1 MTDETI
7 PSDPL
12 ESNNP
17 DGADSGDSSK
27 EWTFIDIG
35 AKLFELRD
43 YTPIPLIVLVLFAAE
58 PSARTATV
66 GTLLAVFGE
75 LLRIYA
81 VSFIGSVSRTRNT
94 SSTGSALVTKGPF
107 GWVRNPLYVGNFF
120 ITLGIAAFSG
130 VTWLVVL
137 TVALFGFQYYCIV
150 KYEEKLLIGRFG
162 REYEDYM
169 QQVPAWVPA
178 RLPSLDSLEW
188 PESFTPALR
197 SERRTLAAIAL
208 MLLALSLVSGGR

>member
-1 MTDETI
+1 MSDDTI
-7 PSDPL
+7 SKGTIASDGSANDAG
-12 ESNNP
+12 E
-17 DGADSGDSSK
+17 GGK

-58 PSARTATV
+58 PSARTATL

-94 SSTGSALVTKGPF
+94 SSAGAALVTTGPF

-120 ITLGIAAFSG
+120 ITTGVAAFSG
-130 VTWLVVL
+130 VTWLVIL
-137 TVALFGFQYYCIV
+137 TIALFGFQYYCIV
-150 KYEEKLLIGRFG
+150 KYEEKLLVSKFG
-162 REYEDYM
+162 PAYEDYM
-169 QQVPAWVPA
+169 QRVPAWIPS
-178 RLPSLDSLEW
+178 RFPSLESLEW
-188 PESFTPALR
+188 PETFTPALR